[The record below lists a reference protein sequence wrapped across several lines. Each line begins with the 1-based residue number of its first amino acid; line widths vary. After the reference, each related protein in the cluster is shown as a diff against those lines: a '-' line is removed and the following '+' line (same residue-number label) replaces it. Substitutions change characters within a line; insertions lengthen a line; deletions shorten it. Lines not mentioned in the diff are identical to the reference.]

1 MLTNPCIYMFGDA
14 FRVVHFISKDYKFF
28 LHTFSS
34 HIFIE
39 LMFYEHI
46 LIKILKLIG
55 AYILLSETIKSKLHC
70 ISELELMAFQ
80 VLTSNRQT
88 AQINKINRC

>member
-1 MLTNPCIYMFGDA
+1 
-14 FRVVHFISKDYKFF
+14 
-28 LHTFSS
+28 
-34 HIFIE
+34 
-39 LMFYEHI
+39 MFYEHI

-55 AYILLSETIKSKLHC
+55 EYILLSETIKSKLHC